1 MILFSISLKIKW
13 GWIKHD
19 LPVYTYRFGKN
30 VNEFEMIILEFSL
43 FEEAEKWNC
52 NIPAYLEYYQA
63 LSELDIRLILKF

>member
-19 LPVYTYRFGKN
+19 LPIYAYRFGKKRQR
-30 VNEFEMIILEFSL
+30 FLMGAIGFSL